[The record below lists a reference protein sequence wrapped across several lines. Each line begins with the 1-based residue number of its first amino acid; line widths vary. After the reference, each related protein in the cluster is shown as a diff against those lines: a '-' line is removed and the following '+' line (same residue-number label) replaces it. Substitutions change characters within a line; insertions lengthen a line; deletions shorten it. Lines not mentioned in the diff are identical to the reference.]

1 MSSHARAH
9 HSPFGPNWSLA
20 SVTTALL
27 LMLFFLILLLLFMTI
42 TAAPAYGQQSVP
54 PTARQAATMPQFAA
68 KLNRR
73 VQQTPPQIA
82 SPAVHPAEPRASYKK
97 PWSARV
103 RDPRGGPLDE
113 NEIYDNGP
121 INGTTDAW
129 TLNFGFVTSDTF
141 TASDGD
147 TVNGLAFGA
156 WLFPGDVLQ
165 TVEVSFT
172 SQPLGGGTIY
182 SDQVVSFTASGC
194 SGNQYGFNVCTETS
208 ANFSGPNLAAGTYWV
223 NLQNAVVNDGDP
235 VYWDENSGPSSALE
249 NSVGTIPS
257 EAFTIEGDNCGGGG
271 GNCGP
276 GCAHDENNFNIIHNF
291 NRNEQPPAPGLG
303 IDRAGNA
310 YGSTLSGGEY
320 SFGSAFKLALHAGN
334 WIFTTLYSFLGGA
347 SGQSPAP
354 EIVGPDGALYG
365 IADGGIQNC
374 SSYDHYCGV
383 VYRLAPSP
391 NPCLTALCSWTEDV
405 IYTFTGDDNAPSSG
419 LVFDRAGTLYGATG
433 EGGSYGHGTIYK
445 LTPAY
450 GEWTKTTIY
459 SFTGNHDGE
468 HPVLTLLG
476 HDGYLYGTSSAG
488 LFRLMQPGPAL
499 KILSSFG
506 CAEVQDSAGNFYCRR
521 SGGNDDNTWG
531 QIYELS
537 YGNWIVTAVEDTYNY
552 HSFYCSDPNLP
563 PCYDVFN
570 SLATDSAGRV
580 YATQGA
586 FYHVYDGRCSRY
598 DFYCDG
604 NIHPVGTYDFLV
616 DFNGDV
622 FRDLEI
628 GRNGSFYGTMAP
640 CGSSG
645 GAVWQL
651 SP

>member
-1 MSSHARAH
+1 MHSHARAH
-9 HSPFGPNWSLA
+9 HSYFGPNWSLA

-27 LMLFFLILLLLFMTI
+27 LMLFFLIFLLLFMTI
-42 TAAPAYGQQSVP
+42 TAPPAYGQQSVP

-68 KLNRR
+68 KLGHS
-73 VQQTPPQIA
+73 QIA
-82 SPAVHPAEPRASYKK
+82 SRLPHEPQASYQRLGHATSRHDGFL
-97 PWSARV
+97 PQ
-103 RDPRGGPLDE
+103 DE
-113 NEIYDNGP
+113 VYDNGP

-129 TLNFGFVTSDTF
+129 TINFGFVTSDSF
-141 TASDGD
+141 TVGSGGGTANALS
-147 TVNGLAFGA
+147 FGA
-156 WLFPGDVLQ
+156 WLFEGDVLQ
-165 TVEVSFT
+165 SVEVTLT
-172 SQPLGGGTIY
+172 SAPFGGTVY
-182 SDQVVSFTASGC
+182 FDGVVSLAQGGC

-208 ANFSGPNLAAGTYWV
+208 ANFSGPNLASGTYWL
-223 NLQNAVVNDGDP
+223 NLSNAVVNSGDP
-235 VYWDENSGPSSALE
+235 VYWDENSGPSMAYE
-249 NSVGTIPS
+249 NTVGTIPS
-257 EAFTIEGDNCGGGG
+257 EAFTIDGNSCGGGG
-271 GNCGP
+271 GYCSP
-276 GCAHDENNFNIIHNF
+276 GCAHDANNFNIIHNF
-291 NRNEQPPAPGLG
+291 NQNEPPPAAGLG

-310 YGSTLSGGEY
+310 YGSTLSGGEH
-320 SFGSAFKLALHAGN
+320 SFGSAFQVALRAGN

-347 SGQSPAP
+347 NGQSPTP

-383 VYRLAPSP
+383 VYRLTPSP
-391 NPCLTALCSWTEDV
+391 SPCLTALCSWTQDV

-419 LVFDRAGTLYGATG
+419 LVFDRAGILYGATG
-433 EGGSYGHGTIYK
+433 AGGNYGHGTIYK
-445 LTPAY
+445 LAPAY

-459 SFTGNHDGE
+459 SFTGQHDGSY
-468 HPVLTLLG
+468 PVLTLLG

-488 LFRLMQPGPAL
+488 LFRLMQSGPNWAL
-499 KILSSFG
+499 KILSNFG
-506 CAEVQDSAGNFYCRR
+506 CAEVQDGAGNFYCRR

-537 YGNWIVTAVEDTYNY
+537 YGSWIVTDVEDTYNY
-552 HSFYCSDPNLP
+552 HAFYCSDPNLP

-586 FYHVYDGRCSRY
+586 FYHVFDGRCLRY

-604 NIHPVGTYDFLV
+604 NIHSVGTYDFLV

-622 FRDLEI
+622 FRDLEV
-628 GRNGSFYGTMAP
+628 GTNGNFYGTTAP